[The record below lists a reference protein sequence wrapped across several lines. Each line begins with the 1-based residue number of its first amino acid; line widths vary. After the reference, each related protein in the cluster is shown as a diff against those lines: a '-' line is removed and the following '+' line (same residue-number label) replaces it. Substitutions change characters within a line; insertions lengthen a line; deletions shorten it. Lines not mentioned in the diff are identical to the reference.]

1 LSVNEAEQR
10 LQAVISKA
18 PLVFFALDA
27 SGTFTLSEGRAL
39 QKLGLQPGEV
49 VGRSIFELY
58 ADKPK
63 ILADARRALRG
74 EEFYVVAEIPELQL
88 YFETYWAPIRNGNGE
103 VLGTIGVA
111 VDISERT
118 RNEKARREAEIL
130 YRSLVE
136 QLAAV
141 TYIAELGLEGKW
153 TFVSPQIEYLLGY
166 MPEEWLSAPGNW
178 IQHVHPEDRQ
188 LVTAAEDAASA
199 GNPFRAEYRM
209 FHRDGRII
217 WINDSGSLVPGPDGT
232 QRLHGVLLEVTEQ
245 KQMEKRLAQA
255 ARMEAVGQLA
265 SGVAHDFNNLLTII
279 KGYSS
284 QLMERNPDT
293 ADFRAAK
300 EIDQAADRA
309 ASLTHQLLAFGR
321 KQTLQPRI
329 LDLNG
334 IVRGL
339 EKMLRRLLS
348 EKVELA
354 IVTFPGLGHVKA
366 DPIQVEQ
373 VLLNL
378 VVNARDAMSKGGR
391 LIIETGEK
399 ELQRDFGHDETL
411 VRAGSYVIL
420 SVSDTGI
427 GMDAATRARIFEP
440 FFTTK
445 GVGKGTGLGLAT
457 VYGIIKQSNG
467 YIQVESEPGKGAT
480 FRVYLPKVDHQPAV
494 TQKATMTE
502 VHKHGTGTILLA
514 EDEPLLRELGET
526 ILTQAGYNVLSAPT
540 PQALRTLIADYSG
553 EIDLLLTDVVM
564 PGMSGPELVQIV
576 RERWPNVRVLFMSG
590 YADDEIEDL
599 DRNAAFLQKPFTPS
613 ELISKISQVLGGHRQ

>member
-1 LSVNEAEQR
+1 MAEAEQR
-10 LQAVISKA
+10 LRTVITKA
-18 PLVFFALDA
+18 PVVFFAIDA
-27 SGTFTLSEGRAL
+27 TGVFTLSEGRAL
-39 QKLGLQPGEV
+39 GKLGLEPGQV
-49 VGRSIFELY
+49 VGRSIFEVY
-58 ADKPK
+58 ADAPR
-63 ILADARRALRG
+63 ILDDARRALRG
-74 EEFYVVAEIPELQL
+74 EEFSVLSELRELGL
-88 YFETYWAPIRNGNGE
+88 YFETFWAPIRDCEGE
-103 VLGTIGVA
+103 LAGAIGVA
-111 VDISERT
+111 VDITERT
-118 RNEKARREAEIL
+118 RNESARKDAETL

-141 TYIAELGLEGKW
+141 TYIAELGLEGPW
-153 TFVSPQIEYLLGY
+153 IFVSPQVESLLGY
-166 MPEEWLSAPGNW
+166 TPQEWLSNSGNW

-188 LVTAAEDAASA
+188 MVAEAEHAASA
-199 GNPFRAEYRM
+199 GRPFRAEYRM
-209 FHRDGRII
+209 FHRSGKIV
-217 WINDSGSLVPGPDGT
+217 WINDSGSLVPGPDG
-232 QRLHGVLLEVTEQ
+232 RKLLHGVLLEVTEQ

-284 QLMERNPDT
+284 LLMERNPDGH
-293 ADFRAAK
+293 DYRAAK
-300 EIDQAADRA
+300 EIEQAADRA
-309 ASLTHQLLAFGR
+309 ASLTHQLLAFSR

-329 LDLNG
+329 LDLNA

-354 IVTFPGLGHVKA
+354 MFTFPGIGHVKA
-366 DPIQVEQ
+366 DPIQMEQ

-378 VVNARDAMSKGGR
+378 VVNARDAMPKGGR
-391 LIIETGEK
+391 LVIETGEL
-399 ELQRDFGHDETL
+399 ELPHDLGHDESL

-427 GMDAATRARIFEP
+427 GMDDETRSRIFEP

-445 GVGKGTGLGLAT
+445 EVGKGTGLGLAT

-467 YIQVESEPGKGAT
+467 YIQVESEPGKGTT
-480 FRVYLPKVDHQPAV
+480 FKIFLPRVEPQPAM
-494 TQKATMTE
+494 THKPTATE

-526 ILTQAGYNVLSAPT
+526 ILTQAGYKVLSAPT
-540 PQALRTLIADYSG
+540 PQALRALIADYSG
-553 EIDLLLTDVVM
+553 SIDLLLTDVVM
-564 PGMSGPELVQIV
+564 PGLSGPELVRVV
-576 RERWPNVRVLFMSG
+576 RDRWPKVKVLFMSG

-599 DRNAAFLQKPFTPS
+599 DPDAAFLQKPFTPS
-613 ELISKISQVLGGHRQ
+613 ELTAKIAEVLGSKNP